1 MNQYQRPDDFVRE
14 RPEPGRPRR
23 WTADEL
29 EHMVRAGIV
38 NEIERIELI
47 AGEIVQMS
55 AKGNRHELVRNELT
69 LYWARQLPLKLK
81 FAEEV
86 PLRLSE
92 HDQPEPDIMLFPGS
106 QNITQVTA
114 ASVLLVVEV
123 SDSSLSYDLKIK
135 APLYA
140 AFGVREYWVIDPQT
154 LATTVHRAPGE
165 KGYADVTKAT
175 ASDLLTPLHAP
186 ELALRLADLGIEPE
200 AEALAT

>member
-47 AGEIVQMS
+47 AGEIVQMP

-123 SDSSLSYDLKIK
+123 SDSSLSSDLKIK
-135 APLYA
+135 ALPEGMTLKFVDPAKILDESDKWEKLYKDIITNQA
-140 AFGVREYWVIDPQT
+140 R
-154 LATTVHRAPGE
+154 
-165 KGYADVTKAT
+165 
-175 ASDLLTPLHAP
+175 
-186 ELALRLADLGIEPE
+186 
-200 AEALAT
+200 